1 MNSDDLVK
9 YFEGHNNFD
18 SDGCHIVDTLPYL
31 DRDIVFHKH
40 LRVNFSNKVVF
51 TKKVTFSGSNYFVFK
66 NAYFTEISID
76 NRCNLTL
83 DKSVI
88 KKLEYDNINGFEQS
102 IEYGSIVFRG
112 SELKEISLHNY
123 YGKVEFENI
132 KIGKLKAGGNYLD
145 VEISGAKSKNCIRR
159 FNFYGEFGTN
169 DNKRQIDI
177 SNCTLGDESNQNAN
191 TFGAKNINIILTNVD
206 FISEVELTQPF
217 NTFDCDEPVKFEKL
231 NVRNISKKISE
242 TSSEAILKDFNVK
255 ELCLLETYD
264 KVKLNQLEIGS
275 LKVNNA
281 KKIKNL
287 NISGCNINDFIISS
301 NTIES
306 LEIFS
311 SKESST
317 RLRLLKFDNQ
327 IVNTYI
333 DGYNNSVE
341 INRCEFQ
348 NCTVSKDLSLKFYN
362 IKIKELSLRSFL
374 NYGNSIFLDINK
386 TEDDSK
392 GLLEFYNSDLGK
404 TIFMNCNFKDFVVR
418 FSSSK
423 INEIF
428 LAGTDFPPIADENY
442 ITLSG
447 TLDYEQKNLCYT
459 QLKRVYESRGDS
471 LNSAKFHEAEL
482 SVWKKEIDISEN
494 EKLRL
499 KVSEEKKK
507 ELHILKLMEEK
518 LIYGQYKKMYEGRGD
533 TVKAI
538 EYFGKEMDLHRTILS
553 KSGGQYWE
561 RFQLS
566 LNKFSNNFG
575 QSWHWAVGWI
585 AVVGLLFYMLYCL
598 SLGFRP
604 GNSSAEDIQRFW
616 KLTSYFFDFINPIR
630 KGEFIKLDGVDYY
643 PISNSARVI
652 DFLWRIV
659 ITYLGYQ
666 LIQAFRKYS
675 KKTT

>member
-1 MNSDDLVK
+1 
-9 YFEGHNNFD
+9 
-18 SDGCHIVDTLPYL
+18 
-31 DRDIVFHKH
+31 
-40 LRVNFSNKVVF
+40 
-51 TKKVTFSGSNYFVFK
+51 
-66 NAYFTEISID
+66 
-76 NRCNLTL
+76 
-83 DKSVI
+83 
-88 KKLEYDNINGFEQS
+88 
-102 IEYGSIVFRG
+102 
-112 SELKEISLHNY
+112 
-123 YGKVEFENI
+123 
-132 KIGKLKAGGNYLD
+132 
-145 VEISGAKSKNCIRR
+145 
-159 FNFYGEFGTN
+159 
-169 DNKRQIDI
+169 
-177 SNCTLGDESNQNAN
+177 
-191 TFGAKNINIILTNVD
+191 
-206 FISEVELTQPF
+206 
-217 NTFDCDEPVKFEKL
+217 
-231 NVRNISKKISE
+231 
-242 TSSEAILKDFNVK
+242 
-255 ELCLLETYD
+255 
-264 KVKLNQLEIGS
+264 
-275 LKVNNA
+275 
-281 KKIKNL
+281 
-287 NISGCNINDFIISS
+287 
-301 NTIES
+301 
-306 LEIFS
+306 
-311 SKESST
+311 
-317 RLRLLKFDNQ
+317 
-327 IVNTYI
+327 
-333 DGYNNSVE
+333 
-341 INRCEFQ
+341 
-348 NCTVSKDLSLKFYN
+348 
-362 IKIKELSLRSFL
+362 
-374 NYGNSIFLDINK
+374 
-386 TEDDSK
+386 
-392 GLLEFYNSDLGK
+392 
-404 TIFMNCNFKDFVVR
+404 MNCNFKDFVVR

-442 ITLSG
+442 ITLSS
-447 TLDYEQKNLCYT
+447 TLDYGQKNLCYT

-482 SVWKKEIDISEN
+482 SVWKKEIDISEK

-499 KVSEEKKK
+499 KVSEDKKK

-675 KKTT
+675 KKTS